1 MGQAVHIMKTLN
13 AIGEIVAVTIIALAG
28 IAMVAAAAAA
38 SLLVQSASATTDLM
52 TTTTSVGGG
61 EEEGVSTTTTNNT
74 SNATLGS
81 LFLTEEAEFTSF
93 NPINETYIEISFVG
107 NATIMPPN
115 ATNTINATET
125 GNITLNIQPN
135 GVNFVQGQG
144 FLVTEEGDNGA
155 QEEENATTTFVEL
168 SRVGPGDT
176 GAGTGVAF
184 FSTNST
190 GQLAFLDNMLAIY
203 QHEMYP
209 GVDTIREWEWKGGT
223 LPLETGGGG
232 APSMG
237 EQGAVSSTTN
247 TTNNNVSNATLGS
260 LFLSGENI
268 EFNVNPINETYSVI
282 SYLGSRII
290 MPPNAPGIVIN
301 ATETGNVTSN
311 IQPNRLSIEQGQGFI
326 VTEDGAAAEKE
337 ENATFTYVMLSR
349 ANPDGTGAGTGVTFF
364 KTNSTGQLAFL
375 DNMLAIAHVEFSP
388 EGSTLKIWEWKG
400 GTLPLETGG
409 RGAPPATGNQTT
421 TITSALEEEE

>member
-1 MGQAVHIMKTLN
+1 MSLLRSIHLVATIFTL
-13 AIGEIVAVTIIALAG
+13 TIIF
-28 IAMVAAAAAA
+28 A
-38 SLLVQSASATTDLM
+38 STTTLVSASTIGNNT
-52 TTTTSVGGG
+52 TTTTSVGG
-61 EEEGVSTTTTNNT
+61 EEQEAVSTMTTTNNV
-74 SNATLGS
+74 SNAALGS

-93 NPINETYIEISFVG
+93 NPINQTYIEISYVG

-115 ATNTINATET
+115 ATNSINATET

-135 GVNFVQGQG
+135 GVNFAQGQSL
-144 FLVTEEGDNGA
+144 LVIDEGDNGA

-176 GAGTGVAF
+176 GSGTGVAF
-184 FSTNST
+184 FNTNST
-190 GQLAFLDNMLAIY
+190 GKLAFLDNMLAIY

-223 LPLETGGGG
+223 LPLETGGS
-232 APSMG
+232 ARSMG
-237 EQGAVSSTTN
+237 EQEAVSSTTN
-247 TTNNNVSNATLGS
+247 TTNNNVSNAALGS
-260 LFLSGENI
+260 LFLTGENI

-290 MPPNAPGIVIN
+290 MPPNASGIVIN

-311 IQPNRLSIEQGQGFI
+311 IQPNGLSIEQGQGFI

-349 ANPDGTGAGTGVTFF
+349 ANPGDTGSGTGVSFF
-364 KTNSTGQLAFL
+364 NTNPTGQLAFL

-388 EGSTLKIWEWKG
+388 EGSTLKTWEWKG

-409 RGAPPATGNQTT
+409 SGATPPVR
-421 TITSALEEEE
+421 